1 MEKYMKFTMYEKE
14 TKESK
19 YRDNPYRACN
29 FAIDREGY
37 MVCPNGK
44 RFYFLRTV
52 PVKGN
57 KFGRTE
63 EHYQCEDC
71 TGCPYREKCHKSAKN
86 RIVHI
91 NEELT
96 KFHSEVLSNL
106 NCIHGALLRMNRSI
120 QAEGTF
126 GGIKWNK
133 GYKRLRRRGIE
144 GVILELG
151 LISCGFNLYKYH
163 LKKMSMQ
170 KAA

>member
-1 MEKYMKFTMYEKE
+1 MYERE
-14 TKESK
+14 NKESK

-29 FAIDREGY
+29 FAIDHEGY

-106 NCIHGALLRMNRSI
+106 NCVHGALLRMNRASRQRGHLVKLSGTEGI
-120 QAEGTF
+120 NGYTAE
-126 GGIKWNK
+126 
-133 GYKRLRRRGIE
+133 
-144 GVILELG
+144 V
-151 LISCGFNLYKYH
+151 
-163 LKKMSMQ
+163 
-170 KAA
+170 